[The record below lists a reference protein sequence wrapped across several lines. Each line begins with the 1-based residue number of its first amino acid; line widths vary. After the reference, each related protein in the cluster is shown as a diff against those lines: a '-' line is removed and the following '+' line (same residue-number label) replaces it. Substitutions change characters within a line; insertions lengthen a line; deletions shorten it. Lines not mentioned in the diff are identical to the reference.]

1 MVEVDGEKIICFHSK
16 ERHDI
21 YDMFQFRVNLYHKA
35 YCHNVAK
42 AVEEM

>member
-1 MVEVDGEKIICFHSK
+1 
-16 ERHDI
+16 
-21 YDMFQFRVNLYHKA
+21 MFQFRANLYHKA